1 MSDKNKKPA
10 FAKYAVAAVAALLI
24 IGVTVT
30 TVMIKA
36 KRKEVVVID
45 PNSNNVENTD
55 SSDAEN
61 KKDNKQDKAEK
72 TVKTVTEKPV
82 ETKQTSV
89 SVSFPIDINKA
100 DLSQLCAIE
109 GVGSSTAQRILDYR
123 TKVGVISSLDMLLNV
138 EGIGKKTLTKLE
150 NYLYVA
156 ESDKAATTPAQ
167 TTTKPSKAITAPL
180 VTTAKQLSQVN
191 INTAD
196 AVEISQAL
204 LISLEKAQKIV
215 DTREKIGGYVTKPE
229 IMLSQAIT
237 QSEFVELEKY
247 ILI

>member
-100 DLSQLCAIE
+100 DLSQLCAID
-109 GVGSSTAQRILDYR
+109 GVGESTAQRILDYR
-123 TKVGVISSLDMLLNV
+123 SNVGVISSLDMLLNV

-167 TTTKPSKAITAPL
+167 TTTKSTKAITAPL